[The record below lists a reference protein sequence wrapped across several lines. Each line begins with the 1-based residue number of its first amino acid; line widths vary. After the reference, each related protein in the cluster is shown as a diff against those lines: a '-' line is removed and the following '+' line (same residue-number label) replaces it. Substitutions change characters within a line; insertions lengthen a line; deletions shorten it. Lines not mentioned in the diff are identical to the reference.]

1 MKLGTGS
8 KSGAFTSGALGV
20 TGDKKLSFYA
30 VAWKGKKATLYLRV
44 NNGGEK
50 KTGGIELNAN
60 DGATGNPEPAYTLT
74 LSASDYYTVDLTGL
88 TESSTVTI
96 STSENF
102 DSAKSSAPRAI
113 LCGFQLQ

>member
-44 NNGGEK
+44 NNGGEA
-50 KTGGIELNAN
+50 KTSGIELNAN
-60 DGATGNPEPAYTLT
+60 DGATGNPTYTLT

-88 TESSTVTI
+88 TESSTVTV

-102 DSAKSSAPRAI
+102 DSAESNAPRAI